1 MAPHSRS
8 LFTTQTAQSARA
20 IALSLLVESD
30 TSEEGV
36 DVLLERAL
44 APCSFDSRERA
55 LTVELTY
62 GVLRRRAT
70 IDWRLEPVL
79 DKPLLRLPGSEPTK
93 FYFWIV
99 FRNLPQSMNQS
110 IWPRPLPA
118 QSAETGVG
126 SLMPCCA
133 RSCAIRPSPG
143 PT

>member
-44 APCSFDSRERA
+44 AQCPFDSRDRS

-70 IDWRLEPVL
+70 IVSR
-79 DKPLLRLPGSEPTK
+79 LRL
-93 FYFWIV
+93 
-99 FRNLPQSMNQS
+99 
-110 IWPRPLPA
+110 
-118 QSAETGVG
+118 
-126 SLMPCCA
+126 A
-133 RSCAIRPSPG
+133 RATPS
-143 PT
+143 